1 MSEPSSVSAA
11 DAAFEQMAWTDAYE
25 QYMAADLVAPLAP
38 GELER
43 AASAAHLTGR
53 DLEGDA
59 LWQRT
64 VQAYE
69 ESGEAERAALAAWRY
84 AMSLMHAAT
93 WRRPGVGS
101 RVRHDSSKG
110 STPRC
115 TAIWRSRWRWAPCT
129 RVTRRPRTPSFASCS
144 RPGRGSVTST
154 SARSAGSGWDDPSCI
169 SATKTPGLA
178 LLDDAMAT
186 RDGR

>member
-25 QYMAADLVAPLAP
+25 EYMAADLVAPLAP
-38 GELER
+38 GELEH

-84 AMSLMHAAT
+84 AMSLMPRGDMAQAGGWFARAT
-93 WRRPGVGS
+93 RLVEGLDSRGARLSRRS
-101 RVRHDSSKG
+101 L
-110 STPRC
+110 
-115 TAIWRSRWRWAPCT
+115 WRWAPCT
-129 RVTRRPRTPSFASCS
+129 RVTRRPRTPSFSSRS
-144 RPGRGSVTST
+144 RPGSRSVTST
-154 SARSAGSGWDDPSCI
+154 SARSAGSGWDDASCI
-169 SATKTPGLA
+169 SATKTRA
-178 LLDDAMAT
+178 SRCSTT
-186 RDGR
+186 RWRA